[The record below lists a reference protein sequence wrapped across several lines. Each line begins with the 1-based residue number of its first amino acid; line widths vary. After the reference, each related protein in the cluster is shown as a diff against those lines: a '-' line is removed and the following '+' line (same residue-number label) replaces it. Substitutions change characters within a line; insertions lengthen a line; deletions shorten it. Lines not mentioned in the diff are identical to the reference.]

1 MIAAGLK
8 AAMFI
13 SFDAVSV
20 SGITVEATKV
30 AKKLKENG
38 FRCYLDLGYDINI
51 SKGNFGK
58 PYVNETCLYHNHFE
72 LVRVDITTVPN
83 YTPEFIKNVNRVL
96 LDPTLAVSHDAKAAI
111 LASVDQVAAGVAL
124 KIVALWKRLNVSK
137 VIVENG
143 TLPEN
148 IVYSRAL
155 RLAIEQYG
163 QALNLGSF
171 VIWRDHDL
179 MWSSEKKVMKY
190 GVPPYPHAIKP
201 AKSQYITYVTLN
213 EKLRNE
219 LETWCNFE
227 VEVKVRKNTYDFSE
241 RHNHSA
247 VRELLHIGRHDILI
261 ARTTRLIPQ
270 KRIDRDIVLVQQLNQ
285 RFRELG
291 ESTSAIL
298 VVAGDKHEN
307 YPHYLELVRS
317 AQALGI
323 SQYIEFVGPLYHDL
337 MPSTRNLF
345 TIEDLYYS
353 CDLVSFLTSYDY
365 DSYGNPIGEAISQKR
380 CYITTSYEYYDEVYG
395 RHGFEAPVLEI
406 SSTNDGLPG
415 IRFIDEV
422 FRLLSDKQLMK
433 AVAERNFKRGKRV
446 LSNNVF
452 DVLNLNDC
460 D

>member
-1 MIAAGLK
+1 
-8 AAMFI
+8 MFI

-20 SGITVEATKV
+20 SGITVEAMKV

-58 PYVNETCLYHNHFE
+58 PYANETYLYHNYFE
-72 LVRVDITTVPN
+72 LVRVDITTIPN
-83 YTPEFIKNVNRVL
+83 YTPEFIKDVNIAL
-96 LDPTLAVSHDAKAAI
+96 LNPTLAVSHDEKAAI
-111 LASVDQVAAGVAL
+111 LTSVDQVAAGVAL

-163 QALNLGSF
+163 QALNLGCF

-179 MWSSEKKVMKY
+179 MWSSEKKAMKY
-190 GVPPYPHAIKP
+190 GVPPYPHAVKP

-241 RHNHSA
+241 RSHHSD
-247 VRELLHIGRHDILI
+247 VRELLHIGKHDILI

-270 KRIDRDIVLVQQLNQ
+270 KRIDRDIVLVRQLNQ

-291 ESTSAIL
+291 ESTSATL
-298 VVAGDKHEN
+298 VVAGDKNED
-307 YPHYLELVRS
+307 YSHYVELVRS

-323 SQYIEFVGPLYHDL
+323 SQYIKFVGPLYHDL
-337 MPSTRNLF
+337 IPSKSDAF

-422 FRLLSDKQLMK
+422 FRLLSDKQLRK
-433 AVAERNFKRGKRV
+433 AVSERNFNRGKRV

>member
-1 MIAAGLK
+1 M
-8 AAMFI
+8 
-13 SFDAVSV
+13 
-20 SGITVEATKV
+20 KV
-30 AKKLKENG
+30 AKKLRQNG
-38 FRCYLDLGYDINI
+38 FRCYLDLGYDINV

-58 PYVNETCLYHNHFE
+58 PYTCEAYLYRNYFE
-72 LVRVDITTVPN
+72 LVRVDDITTIPN
-83 YTPEFIKNVNRVL
+83 YNARFIKNVNSVL
-96 LDPTLAVSHDAKAAI
+96 FSQTLSVSHDAKAAI
-111 LASVDQVAAGVAL
+111 LTSVDQVAAGVAV

-137 VIVENG
+137 VIIENG

-163 QALNLGSF
+163 QSRNLGSF

-190 GVPPYPHAIKP
+190 GAPPYRHAIKP
-201 AKSQYITYVTLN
+201 AKSRYITYVTLN

-219 LETWCNFE
+219 LEAWCNFE

-241 RHNHSA
+241 RS
-247 VRELLHIGRHDILI
+247 LGRDIRARLDIRKDDILI

-270 KRIDRDIVLVQQLNQ
+270 KRIDRDIVLVDQLN
-285 RFRELG
+285 RRLRESG

-298 VVAGDKHEN
+298 VVAGDKNEN
-307 YPHYLELVRS
+307 YPHFLELDRL
-317 AQALGI
+317 AERLGI
-323 SQYIEFVGPLYHDL
+323 SKYVNFTGLLYHDL
-337 MPSTRNLF
+337 MPAKANAF

-380 CYITTSYEYYDEVYG
+380 CYITTSYQYYDEVYG
-395 RHGFEAPVLEI
+395 RYGFEAPVLEI

-415 IRFIDEV
+415 KRFIDEV
-422 FRLLSDKQLMK
+422 FLLLTNNKLK
-433 AVAERNFKRGKRV
+433 RAVAERNFKRGKQV

-452 DVLNLNDC
+452 DVLNLSDR